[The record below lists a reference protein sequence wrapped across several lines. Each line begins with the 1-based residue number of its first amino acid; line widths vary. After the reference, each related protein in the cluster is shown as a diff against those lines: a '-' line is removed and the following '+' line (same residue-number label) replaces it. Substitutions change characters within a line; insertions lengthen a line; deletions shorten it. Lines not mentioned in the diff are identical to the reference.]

1 MSVSYNRAA
10 LPNTVTVGPAH
21 HPQHVGT
28 TMVNI
33 TAWPTL
39 MSSLGCVSLVV
50 ACKCAGPLRPWST
63 TQLEKRRYPSASL
76 CYDVC
81 YGAAEAP

>member
-1 MSVSYNRAA
+1 
-10 LPNTVTVGPAH
+10 
-21 HPQHVGT
+21 
-28 TMVNI
+28 MVNI

-76 CYDVC
+76 CFPLLWGC
-81 YGAAEAP
+81 GGAVSVFGMAALPGA